1 MTCRRRFHLAA
12 SSVLLVL
19 LLVPILVFLA
29 RAIHWLAGASGHRVN
44 VHRKRIM
51 ANYLLEAGQAHA
63 LARIKENA
71 DWREGFKDVA
81 LDDVPGTYSLAF
93 KNPESPYR
101 PGQSV
106 NNITGNQYV
115 DGPRGPKTVKPGTL
129 ELVVHADVGG
139 QKVSGQR
146 IFETKTKPL
155 PSYGLGASGHI
166 VLKGKVSIRGID
178 SLASQV
184 EVPAGIHSNAEGTLG
199 PTIEWA
205 KKDGT
210 DVMEVKGTV
219 TTSADTA
226 DAIQLQGVE
235 GVDYK
240 VTEIETDTAK
250 LPVPSKNIEET
261 VSLHSSLPSPNF
273 NNYGTT
279 TLGSGSSYYSGSAS
293 LQGDL
298 VLNGHDL
305 YVDGDLRVNGTI
317 RGDGSVYVTGKTTL
331 KGDSEIK
338 AEETGVALFSHGA
351 VELRGFDGQE
361 FLTSLRQDDAQLA
374 KALDE
379 YDRSFQPLTVQTA
392 NFKGTNKKTHL
403 LYEDTR
409 SSFAPGLLES
419 FDQRGLRGDTA
430 SFIRKQL
437 QKQADHKLVEYS
449 QANTW
454 AASRRRYSR
463 SFTGKLYKG
472 KPPEADFSKI
482 GQAYFQGLI
491 VSDHYVLTDNA
502 ISVVGSLWSTGSNTA
517 PPVTIDGRT
526 VQSGDIILNNGTE
539 VVMNRE
545 LLEEPR
551 TATRD
556 VTDFQLK
563 SWVK

>member
-1 MTCRRRFHLAA
+1 MTGRRRFHITA

-19 LLVPILVFLA
+19 LLIPILVFLA
-29 RAIHWLAGASGHRVN
+29 RAVHWLAGTSGHRVN

-63 LARIKENA
+63 LAKIKENA
-71 DWREGFKDVA
+71 DWREGFENVA

-93 KNPESPYR
+93 KNPEATYR
-101 PGQSV
+101 EGQSV

-139 QKVSGQR
+139 QRVSGQR

-155 PSYGLGASGHI
+155 PSYGLGASGNI
-166 VLKGKVSIRGID
+166 VLKGSVSIRGIT
-178 SLASQV
+178 SLANQV
-184 EVPAGIHSNAEGTLG
+184 EVPAGIHSNSEGTMG
-199 PTIEWA
+199 PTIQWA
-205 KKDGT
+205 KNDRS
-210 DVMEVKGTV
+210 DRMEVKGTV
-219 TTSADTA
+219 TSSADTA
-226 DAIQLQGVE
+226 DAIQLQGVK
-235 GVDYK
+235 GVDYN
-240 VTEIETDTAK
+240 VTEIEANTAK
-250 LPVPSKNIEET
+250 LPVPSKNIVET
-261 VSLHSSLPSPNF
+261 VSLHSSLPSPSF

-279 TLGSGSSYYSGSAS
+279 TLTSGASYYSGNAS

-361 FLTSLRQDDAQLA
+361 FLASLRRDDAQLA
-374 KALDE
+374 QALDE

-392 NFKGTNKKTHL
+392 NFKGTNKKTHY

-409 SSFAPGLLES
+409 SSFAPGLLDS
-419 FDQRGLRGDTA
+419 FDQRGLRGETA

-437 QKQADHKLVEYS
+437 QKQADHKLVEF
-449 QANTW
+449 QTTNTW

-463 SFTGKLYKG
+463 NFTGKLYTG
-472 KPPEADFSKI
+472 KPPDADFSKI

-491 VSDHYVLTDNA
+491 VSDHYVLTDNS
-502 ISVVGSLWSTGSNTA
+502 ISIVGSLWSTGSNTA